1 MKLKFY
7 VVNLKRAADRRQ
19 LMSEQLDKYGVDY
32 EIFEA
37 TDGRALSA
45 EDEQKLALSDH
56 VILTMAGGRQCMVE
70 DKMCP
75 PEVGC
80 ALSHLRLY
88 QHILDQGVERAVIL
102 EDDVVLNDDSLLA
115 LNNLD
120 VIDEPWDVVHFSED
134 LGIKNLPEFL
144 RRKYYIDR
152 ARGLYFARL
161 GMHNETLDAIFNRRR
176 LVLRT
181 AFYVVTPQACQTLL
195 KLGYPVRINADYL
208 LGSIAY
214 NHLKMFL
221 GYPVG
226 HYLVPNEA
234 DKQSSI
240 GSDRPKHRLVR
251 L

>member
-7 VVNLKRAADRRQ
+7 VVNLKRATERRQ
-19 LMSEQLDKYGVDY
+19 KMAEHLAQFGVDF
-32 EIFEA
+32 EFFEA
-37 TDGRALSA
+37 TDGRALT
-45 EDEQKLALSDH
+45 EQEQALVGTTDQ
-56 VILTMAGGRQCMVE
+56 VILTMAGGRKCLVE
-70 DKMCP
+70 DKMIP
-75 PEVGC
+75 AEVGC

-102 EDDVVLNDDSLLA
+102 EDDTVLNDDSFLA
-115 LNNLD
+115 LEHLD
-120 VIDEPWDVVHFSED
+120 AITEPWDVVHFSED
-134 LGIKNLPEFL
+134 LGIRNLPKLL

-152 ARGLYFARL
+152 KRGLYFARL

-181 AFYVVTPQACQTLL
+181 AFYVVTPQACSTLI

-226 HYLVPNEA
+226 HYLLPNNGA
-234 DKQSSI
+234 DSSTI
-240 GSDRPKHRLVR
+240 GSRPQHRLVR

>member
-19 LMSEQLDKYGVDY
+19 LMSDQLDKYGVDY

-45 EDEQKLALSDH
+45 DDEQKLALSDQ
-56 VILTMAGGRQCMVE
+56 VILEMAGGRKCMVE

-115 LNNLD
+115 LNQLD
-120 VIDEPWDVVHFSED
+120 VISEPWDVVHFSED
-134 LGIKNLPEFL
+134 L
-144 RRKYYIDR
+144 
-152 ARGLYFARL
+152 GLYFARL

>member
-7 VVNLKRAADRRQ
+7 VVNLKRATDRRQ
-19 LMSEQLDKYGVDY
+19 LMSAMLDKYGVNY

-37 TDGRALSA
+37 TDGRELTP
-45 EDEQKLALSDH
+45 EDEAKVSLSDQ
-56 VILTMAGGRQCMVE
+56 VILEMAGGRKCMVE
-70 DKMCP
+70 DQMIP

-102 EDDVVLNDDSLLA
+102 EDDTVLNDDSILA

-120 VIDEPWDVVHFSED
+120 VITEPWDVVHFSED
-134 LGIKNLPEFL
+134 LGIRNLPEIV

-152 ARGLYFARL
+152 ERGLYFARL
-161 GMHNETLDAIFNRRR
+161 GMHSQTLDAIFNRRR

-226 HYLVPNEA
+226 HYLVPNHGA
-234 DKQSSI
+234 DSSTI
-240 GSDRPKHRLVR
+240 GARPKHRLVR